1 MGEKKK
7 HALRWRK
14 KKTHRQPGEV
24 NTMVQIIIAEGNGVV
39 PK

>member
-1 MGEKKK
+1 MGEKKNMPY
-7 HALRWRK
+7 AGVK